1 MLNIATLFIG
11 KSHIHLTQIDS
22 TNTYAKQFIGQ
33 KGTDGLLITAS
44 FQTAGKGQGGN
55 RWESEKNKN
64 IIASLLV
71 YPRFLLGANSFLLS
85 VITSLAIQKALQAL
99 APQEAFKIKW
109 PNDIFAKQKKIAGI
123 LIETQ
128 YKANFIDNAI
138 IGFGVNIN
146 QQAMNDLP
154 YATSLTCLTGEFW
167 NIERALVLILEYF
180 ENYYLTLKN
189 NHYSILLEEYN
200 QALLFKDQIQRF
212 LSRDKKQ
219 QAPSLWEGSIRGLN
233 AQGKLVVANLAG
245 KEFSYHPDEIKLVI
259 E

>member
-33 KGTDGLLITAS
+33 KGTDGLLITAQ
-44 FQTAGKGQGGN
+44 FQTEGRGQKGN

-64 IIASLLV
+64 IIATLLV
-71 YPRFLLGANSFLLS
+71 YPRFLSGSHSFLLS
-85 VITSLAIQKALQAL
+85 VITSLAIRKTLGYL
-99 APQEAFKIKW
+99 APKETFKIKW

-128 YKANFIDNAI
+128 LKGNFIDNAI

-146 QQAMNDLP
+146 QQDMSGLP
-154 YATSLTCLTGEFW
+154 YATSLASLTEKFW
-167 NIERALVLILEYF
+167 NIEEALCIILEYF
-180 ENYYLTLKN
+180 ENYYLKLKN

-200 QALLFKDQIQRF
+200 QSLLFKDKIKKF
-212 LSRDKKQ
+212 LKWDKKEES
-219 QAPSLWEGSIRGLN
+219 PSVCEGYIRGVN
-233 AQGKLVVANLAG
+233 AQGKLVIANLAG
-245 KEFSYHPDEIKLVI
+245 KEFIYHPDQIKLI
-259 E
+259 IG